1 MLMRLKFLTLA
12 MILVAVA
19 AVAMACGDDDDDDGG
34 TSVQGGP
41 TIRFGAFDFAESHIL
56 AHIYA
61 RALREKGYSVDTS
74 KVQPGS
80 PREVIKPALESGQLD
95 FVPEYVGTLLTFLG
109 SEATSKGDDNL
120 KQLREKLTPLK
131 LTAFDIAPA
140 QDTNAIVVSKR
151 VADQHNLKKVSDLAR
166 VDDQLRFG
174 APAECPQRKFCAIG
188 LKDVYGIEFG
198 RFVPLAFGARVT
210 ALAEGAIDV
219 ALLFS
224 TDAVIIT
231 RGFVLL
237 EDDKNLQPAE
247 NIVPVVRNEIADR
260 YGASFR
266 DVVND
271 ISKKITT
278 AKLTD
283 LNKQVQE
290 DKKDPDAVAAEWLK
304 KEGLIK

>member
-19 AVAMACGDDDDDDGG
+19 AAAMACGDDDDDGG
-34 TSVQGGP
+34 ASVQGGP
-41 TIRFGAFDFAESHIL
+41 TIRFGAFDFGESHIL

-61 RALREKGYSVDTS
+61 RALQEKGYSVDTS
-74 KVQPGS
+74 KVKPGS
-80 PREVIKPALESGQLD
+80 PREVVKPALESGQID
-95 FVPEYVGTLLTFLG
+95 FVPEYVGTLLQFLG
-109 SEATSKGDDNL
+109 GEPTSNGEDNL
-120 KQLREKLTPLK
+120 KKMRERLTALK
-131 LTAFDIAPA
+131 LTAFDLAPA
-140 QDTNAIVVSKR
+140 QDANAIVTSKR

-166 VDDQLRFG
+166 VDDRLSFG
-174 APAECPQRKFCAIG
+174 GPPECPQRQFCAVG
-188 LKDVYGIEFG
+188 LKATYGIEFS

-219 ALLFS
+219 ALLFT
-224 TDAVIIT
+224 TDAAIVA

-237 EDDKNLQPAE
+237 EDDKKLQPAE
-247 NIVPVVRNEIADR
+247 NIVPVVRTEIADR
-260 YGASFR
+260 YGSSFR

-278 AKLTD
+278 AKLTE
-283 LNKQVQE
+283 LNKQVDV